1 VSSESLTK
9 CTGAAS
15 ALTIRRADVADLD
28 QLTPLF
34 DAYRLFYQQPPDSV
48 AARRFLQQ
56 RIERDESISFLAA
69 RDGSALGFMQLYP
82 VFSSTALRRLWLLND
97 LFVAPQ
103 ARSAGVGRALVL
115 HAEAWA
121 HETTAQGIFLR
132 TAITNAPAQ
141 GLYESLGYVRNTEF
155 YRYDRIFG

>member
-1 VSSESLTK
+1 MSYESLTK

-15 ALTIRRADVADLD
+15 ALTIWRADVADLD

-56 RIERDESISFLAA
+56 RIERDESIIFLAA

-82 VFSSTALRRLWLLND
+82 VFSSTALRVYGSLTIYSWRRKPAPRESAARLCCMRRHGLTKLRRRAS
-97 LFVAPQ
+97 FFAP
-103 ARSAGVGRALVL
+103 RSPTRRPKAF
-115 HAEAWA
+115 
-121 HETTAQGIFLR
+121 T
-132 TAITNAPAQ
+132 
-141 GLYESLGYVRNTEF
+141 SL
-155 YRYDRIFG
+155 